1 MRSVLMVLALVLMPA
16 FALAEAKVALVIGND
31 NYESVPKLKKA
42 KNDALALEQALSDL
56 GFEVIPA
63 IDVTRR
69 EMNRQLQVFANTVKP
84 GDVALLFYAG
94 HAIEIDGENFL
105 LPVDIPGAEP
115 GQEAF
120 VRSEAI
126 SLNRVLDRM
135 RSTGARLNIAMLDAC
150 RDNPFAAANGRSVGG
165 TRGLSRIA
173 APQGTF
179 VMYSADAG
187 QSALDRLNDA
197 DPNPNSVF
205 TRNLLPLLKKPGM
218 DLVEMA
224 RQTRR
229 NVNKLAMT
237 VGHEQT
243 PAYYDSIIGTFRFSE
258 EKVEPVQVMQ
268 QQPTQ
273 PVNPQPQPQQR
284 GTLLPGSPA
293 DIAFW
298 NSVEDSNSIP
308 AYQAYLDSFPNGA
321 FAALA
326 RLKIQQLEQAAIV
339 QPVPE
344 PEPQGPV
351 ADCAAASKPWE
362 RLMCDSTELTALHK
376 ELSDIEVELEDRLPA
391 AALGFLSASAERWE
405 EGRDACS
412 TEQCLREVYG
422 ERIRLL
428 GSF

>member
-1 MRSVLMVLALVLMPA
+1 MRAVLMILALVVMPVMA
-16 FALAEAKVALVIGND
+16 WAEAGVALVIGND
-31 NYESVPKLKKA
+31 NYDSVPKLKKA
-42 KNDALALEQALSDL
+42 VNDARALEQALTNV
-56 GFEVIPA
+56 GFTVIPA

-94 HAIEIDGENFL
+94 HAIEIEGENYL
-105 LPVDIPGAEP
+105 LPVDIPDAEP
-115 GQEAF
+115 GQETF

-126 SLNRVLDRM
+126 SLNRILDRM

-187 QSALDRLNDA
+187 QSALDRLNDT
-197 DPNPNSVF
+197 DPDPNSVF
-205 TRNLLPLLKKPGM
+205 TRNLLPLLNKPGM

-284 GTLLPGSPA
+284 GALAPGGPA

-298 NSVEDSNSIP
+298 NSVENSQSV
-308 AYQAYLDSFPNGA
+308 AAFEAYLQSFPNGA

-326 RLKIQQLEQAAIV
+326 RLKIEQLQQAEIAAAQPAPV
-339 QPVPE
+339 QE
-344 PEPQGPV
+344 GPV
-351 ADCAAASKPWE
+351 GDCSTASARWE
-362 RLMCDSTELTALHK
+362 RLMCDSEDLGKLHK
-376 ELSDIEVELEDRLPA
+376 QLSDIEVDLEARLPS
-391 AALGFLSASAERWE
+391 AALDFLSASAERWE
-405 EGRDACS
+405 EGRNACS
-412 TEQCLREVYG
+412 TEQCLREVYN
-422 ERIRLL
+422 ERILLL
-428 GSF
+428 GNF